1 MEKKKIRLKDPY
13 HIHLAFIFLN
23 TFFYFPCAR
32 ISAFLP
38 RQSRALLRKKE
49 EKKSAGKSKMDRKK
63 PKIPPSS
70 YLLFCNSERENVRQL
85 LLEKSENKTT
95 IRITDIQKEL
105 SSRWKN
111 LSEEER
117 KVYEEQA
124 QLLKIK
130 YNEEL
135 LEWKS
140 GNADAG
146 DNGIIS
152 TSKFPVVKIQKIMHL
167 NSNVRKINNEAIN
180 VFQKAM
186 IMFLIEL
193 VNKTIEFK
201 NEKNTS
207 KFITSLDIIWCIK
220 REGIK
225 YKFLE
230 DCLYLLKDQSI
241 NTFFIEE
248 DENDE
253 SLFDLCNEDKKEYNY
268 DVEERKLSRMK
279 RRGLGNRAKEK
290 TTENR
295 NIYADITMYF
305 KKT

>member
-1 MEKKKIRLKDPY
+1 
-13 HIHLAFIFLN
+13 
-23 TFFYFPCAR
+23 
-32 ISAFLP
+32 
-38 RQSRALLRKKE
+38 
-49 EKKSAGKSKMDRKK
+49 MDRKK

-85 LLEKSENKTT
+85 LQEKSENKTT

-105 SSRWKN
+105 SSKWKN

-124 QLLKIK
+124 HLLKIK

-135 LEWKS
+135 LDWKS
-140 GNADAG
+140 GNADAAG

-241 NTFFIEE
+241 NTFFVEE
-248 DENDE
+248 EENDE
-253 SLFDLCNEDKKEYNY
+253 SLFDLCHEDKKEYNY
-268 DVEERKLSRMK
+268 DVEEKKLSRMK
-279 RRGLGNRAKEK
+279 RKGQGNKAKEK

-295 NIYADITMYF
+295 NIYADITTYF
-305 KKT
+305 KKA

>member
-1 MEKKKIRLKDPY
+1 
-13 HIHLAFIFLN
+13 
-23 TFFYFPCAR
+23 
-32 ISAFLP
+32 
-38 RQSRALLRKKE
+38 
-49 EKKSAGKSKMDRKK
+49 MDRKK

-70 YLLFCNSERENVRQL
+70 YLLFCNSERENVKQL
-85 LLEKSENKTT
+85 LLEKSENKAT

-105 SSRWKN
+105 SSKWKS

-135 LEWKS
+135 LDWQKS

-146 DNGIIS
+146 DSGIIS
-152 TSKFPVVKIQKIMHL
+152 TSKFPVVKIQTIMHL

-207 KFITSLDIIWCIK
+207 KFITSLDIN
-220 REGIK
+220 
-225 YKFLE
+225 
-230 DCLYLLKDQSI
+230 CLYLLKDQSI
-241 NTFFIEE
+241 NTFFVEE
-248 DENDE
+248 EENDE

-268 DVEERKLSRMK
+268 DVEEKKLSKMK
-279 RRGLGNRAKEK
+279 RRGQGNRAREK
-290 TTENR
+290 ATENR
-295 NIYADITMYF
+295 NIYADITTYF
-305 KKT
+305 KKA